1 MQTKESTQEIL
12 RSGEM
17 ASKSEV
23 EIFRLQEI
31 GEEGDIQKAMGKKK
45 NAMSICLRRAEK
57 MSKFLAF

>member
-45 NAMSICLRRAEK
+45 KCNVYLLK
-57 MSKFLAF
+57 KG